1 MKEFLLNN
9 MLKESQR
16 PKTEINPNK
25 TVFFLVRFSVFGYTE
40 IVI

>member
-1 MKEFLLNN
+1 MKEVLLNN

-16 PKTEINPNK
+16 PKTDINQNR
-25 TVFFLVRFSVFGYTE
+25 TEFFQVRFSVFGYTE